1 MKEFEA
7 GKLELPGR
15 PEEEELLRVIA
26 RKSMQ
31 QARNPQPYTVN
42 KHESPARA
50 CSMRDSFFK
59 VQIHSNLNPQ
69 HSTDEG
75 HDA

>member
-31 QARNPQPYTVN
+31 QARSPQSCAVS
-42 KHESPARA
+42 KHESPARV
-50 CSMRDSFFK
+50 CRKRDSFK
-59 VQIHSNLNPQ
+59 LKSTQ
-69 HSTDEG
+69 H
-75 HDA
+75 

>member
-31 QARNPQPYTVN
+31 QARPPQSCAVS
-42 KHESPARA
+42 KHESPARVLQEA
-50 CSMRDSFFK
+50 RFLKKLKST
-59 VQIHSNLNPQ
+59 Q
-69 HSTDEG
+69 H
-75 HDA
+75 